1 MRARLVCA
9 ILAGCFA
16 LAICQTPA
24 SPSYDN
30 FFRQVV
36 SEQRAARD
44 GASPGVKLPAP
55 NGQPAALRSYRSE
68 FAGLTDREMNDVRAI
83 AADCETRLSQVGS
96 DHPHFAWE
104 ALMASIETGEDK
116 TAEVEQIVRDQQAQ
130 RERIVIAHVQVL
142 QAALGDARF
151 QELDARLRA
160 ERAEDRGDEDRHGDR
175 SEEAI
180 ARRLLTLSHVLVH
193 RADAGFERES
203 GPGVRRPRYGPRDIL
218 DLPLPA
224 LG

>member
-1 MRARLVCA
+1 MKMRARLVCA

-55 NGQPAALRSYRSE
+55 NGQPAALPAPTVQE
-68 FAGLTDREMNDVRAI
+68 FTGLTDREMNDVRAI

-160 ERAEDRGDEDRHGDR
+160 E
-175 SEEAI
+175 EERKTEAMKTATGI
-180 ARRLLTLSHVLVH
+180 AAKRQ
-193 RADAGFERES
+193 
-203 GPGVRRPRYGPRDIL
+203 
-218 DLPLPA
+218 
-224 LG
+224 